1 METIRREYQTIIEEH
16 WEENRKAAWETR
28 EWLQHSSVA
37 YHGRCVRTLQIPKVF
52 TRRDIRRFQEI
63 VSVTYGIFQKVI
75 REYLD
80 NPAYRK
86 LFPFSPEL
94 EKLILVPS
102 RYDSLLPIARF
113 DIFYNEETGDFKFCE
128 INTDGTSAM
137 NEDYVLNQALS
148 LNNVHQEMLKKYR
161 FKSFELYDSWV
172 RTFLDLYATYEKRVE
187 HPYVVITDFM
197 DHCCVNEFQEFAARF
212 RKAGCETEICN
223 IRDMTYR
230 DGVLYSAAGH
240 PVDVIYRRAVTC
252 DIMAH
257 YEEIQPFIQ
266 AVKDQNVCVIG
277 SLCTQ
282 IPHNK
287 WLFKILREEPTLR
300 LLTAEEQAFVQDH
313 IPYTNLMDDRYST
326 QEEIIRGKDRWILK
340 PLDSYASRG
349 VYAGI
354 DFGQQEW
361 EAIVREHWNQ
371 NYIFQ
376 EYYHPYR
383 TDNICFRDKVP
394 QLVPYTNMSGLYVYN
409 GEFAGIYSRLSTGG
423 IISSQYNE
431 RAVATLVVQEEAPC
445 GDTSMA
451 MRPGRE
457 EPPCGDT
464 FMAMRPGREEP
475 PCGDTSMAMRPEGEE
490 I

>member
-1 METIRREYQTIIEEH
+1 MQQIAAEYKTYIQEH
-16 WEENRKAAWETR
+16 FQESTDSGAAIKEY
-28 EWLQHSSVA
+28 LDHSTAA
-37 YHGRCVRTLQIPKVF
+37 YNGLVVHTLHIPKIF
-52 TRRDIRRFQEI
+52 TEKEI
-63 VSVTYGIFQKVI
+63 AFFRQVVHTTYGILEKVI
-75 REYLD
+75 REYLR
-80 NPAYRK
+80 NPRYREI
-86 LFPFSPEL
+86 FPFSREL
-94 EKLILVPS
+94 EELILVPNL
-102 RYDSLLPIARF
+102 YDSLLPIARF
-113 DIFYNEETGDFKFCE
+113 DIFFNEEDWSFKFCE

-287 WLFKILREEPTLR
+287 WLFKILREEPTLS

-326 QEEIIRGKDRWILK
+326 QEEIIRQKDRWILK

-354 DFGQQEW
+354 DFKQQEW

-431 RAVATLVVQEEAPC
+431 RAVATLVVHEEAPC

-451 MRPGRE
+451 MRPEGE
-457 EPPCGDT
+457 ETPCGDT

-475 PCGDTSMAMRPEGEE
+475 P
-490 I
+490 